1 MRRGKSVV
9 QSKLVSDPQ
18 ALSQPRT
25 ELPFVDT
32 KAYTPSCADDNR
44 WVWPLAPVENWL
56 GVRVK
61 AGEMAYLVDW
71 VAV

>member
-1 MRRGKSVV
+1 M

-18 ALSQPRT
+18 ALSQQRT

-32 KAYTPSCADDNR
+32 KAYKPSCADDKR
-44 WVWPLAPVENWL
+44 WVWPLAPVEIWL
-56 GVRVK
+56 GLRVE
-61 AGEMAYLVDW
+61 AGEKTYFFDE